1 MRNFIPGLHEGVD
14 VRTYVRTIFSEPKFL
29 ECIDNQIFLPFGAPL
44 RVLRYYDKNI
54 QYFESKQQM
63 RYPWVIK
70 NYQW

>member
-29 ECIDNQIFLPFGAPL
+29 GCIDNQILLPFGAPL

-63 RYPWVIK
+63 R
-70 NYQW
+70 